1 MSNPLSTKYQDDT
14 MTVTQASRP
23 GAEDTA
29 PAGVPTM
36 TDPSSRQSDT
46 SATSPDTSSIPGAWK
61 SSAVAAGGLDATPQ
75 TASSE
80 QQPASGVL
88 SGASVQAGLHQAEET
103 AYKAA
108 EAVLGTVQSG
118 LEYVQETV
126 ANHQKAQENKEIH
139 EDGTNYIK
147 EQLENKETE
156 TDKLTTLPIVDQSS
170 IPEPTGQREEPKGF
184 GIGIL
189 RDTIESSSAA
199 DVSYEH
205 RPKTLPQSEITARE
219 QERGIKEGADGT
231 PARVQV
237 SRVHGAWP
245 AEASGSAEAV
255 HEKSQ
260 VEHELLSKVGA
271 APVASEGVARVND
284 SRTSNNTA
292 PTRAAE
298 VSDIDEALREK
309 SQVERELLN
318 RVEAAPVTSEGVASG
333 SESRT
338 SGNTAPTVGGD
349 VEVVGNWGSE
359 TARVLGSAAVASAA
373 GAGIS
378 AANTI
383 GQGAT
388 SGAQSQAPVQPL
400 GDDPAYPHVGTS
412 QTGFDGRPG
421 QLDAVPSTAGA
432 GINAGDTPQ
441 QGITAGTQSQL
452 PDHPPGQDPSYP
464 HVGTSQTGTDG
475 RPGQSDSI
483 PPVVI
488 HTHGPEPGKGV
499 APIQGSDLDSA
510 KEEVFGSSKP
520 HEELG
525 ITPRGSVQEPP
536 RDSIVAKDLGPA
548 SAATTSDPYAEEKQ
562 RKKSISSELP
572 IRPADQSAA
581 RAGSVNPVETKAG
594 EGLSAPPI
602 TSDDSIDDNTTRSAT
617 DDRPR
622 SPNKTQPD
630 SENPGQTFDAS
641 AHAAPEHSV
650 TKDPGWSGKESVR
663 EHLRN
668 DTKGGVRENPS
679 AIPIAGGQKVGEAH
693 WGESKKL
700 E

>member
-1 MSNPLSTKYQDDT
+1 

-29 PAGVPTM
+29 PAGVPTVA
-36 TDPSSRQSDT
+36 DPSTTQSGT
-46 SATSPDTSSIPGAWK
+46 TATSPDTSSIPGAWK

-118 LEYVQETV
+118 LEYVHGTV

-156 TDKLTTLPIVDQSS
+156 TDELTTLPVVDPTSAS
-170 IPEPTGQREEPKGF
+170 GPTGQREEPKGF
-184 GIGIL
+184 GIGIP

-199 DVSYEH
+199 DVSSEH
-205 RPKTLPQSEITARE
+205 RPKTLPQSEITSRE
-219 QERGIKEGADGT
+219 QERGIKEEADGT

-271 APVASEGVARVND
+271 APVASEGVASGNEN
-284 SRTSNNTA
+284 RT
-292 PTRAAE
+292 
-298 VSDIDEALREK
+298 L
-309 SQVERELLN
+309 
-318 RVEAAPVTSEGVASG
+318 
-333 SESRT
+333 
-338 SGNTAPTVGGD
+338 GNTAPTIGDD

-378 AANTI
+378 AANT
-383 GQGAT
+383 
-388 SGAQSQAPVQPL
+388 
-400 GDDPAYPHVGTS
+400 
-412 QTGFDGRPG
+412 R
-421 QLDAVPSTAGA
+421 
-432 GINAGDTPQ
+432 Q
-441 QGITAGTQSQL
+441 QGVTAGTLSHL

-464 HVGTSQTGTDG
+464 HVGTSQIGPDG

-483 PPVVI
+483 PPVIV

-499 APIQGSDLDSA
+499 APIQGSDLDAA

-536 RDSIVAKDLGPA
+536 RDTIVAKDLGPA
-548 SAATTSDPYAEEKQ
+548 STTATSDPYAEEDQ
-562 RKKSISSELP
+562 RKKSMASDLP
-572 IRPADQSAA
+572 IRPAEQSAA
-581 RAGSVNPVETKAG
+581 RAGSVNPVETNAG

-602 TSDDSIDDNTTRSAT
+602 TADDSIDTNTARSTT
-617 DDRPR
+617 DDDRAR

-641 AHAAPEHSV
+641 AHAAPEHSD

-700 E
+700 EE